1 MPRTAGR
8 YRARSRCV
16 QSLLLLALLAV
27 PPMAAGQTPT
37 HVDAAALVR
46 DGLYDAALAAFRRI
60 AANDPRDHEARLS
73 IGRLHGLME
82 HPELAEPVYRSVLLE
97 DPASFE
103 AMLGLGRT
111 LVALGRVD
119 EGIALLERA
128 ETAQPQ
134 NAELL
139 ETLGRAYRA
148 TGRTT
153 RALLYAERAI
163 ALAATGSTRQALEQ
177 ARLAHGHRVAIT
189 SFGERYN
196 TTASDTGN
204 VDLRASFRVTDTVR
218 ITGRGQHQEKFGFSE
233 QRGGGGVEWL
243 WRPRTRLSAH
253 ALVGPRGNDVLPRVD
268 IAGEVARTEGPAE
281 WVAGYRFVDFPSAQ
295 VSVISPGVT
304 WWPNARTSVGARY
317 FLSLTELP
325 ALPSRQEGHALAL
338 RGTRRLAS
346 RVWGLAGYTRGA
358 DDFDTLSPDQT
369 GDFRAHAVSGGLQFD
384 LPSLTSLLGTYEHQ
398 WRRNSIRMHRASLSL
413 VQRF

>member
-1 MPRTAGR
+1 
-8 YRARSRCV
+8 
-16 QSLLLLALLAV
+16 LLLAV
-27 PPMAAGQTPT
+27 PPIASGQTPT

-46 DGLYDAALAAFRRI
+46 DGQYEDALAAFRRI

-73 IGRLHGLME
+73 IGRLHGLMS

-97 DPASFE
+97 DPAGFE

-111 LVALGRVD
+111 LVALGRLD

-139 ETLGRAYRA
+139 EMLGRAYRA

-153 RALLYAERAI
+153 RALLYAERATG
-163 ALAATGSTRQALEQ
+163 LAATDSTRQGLEQ
-177 ARLAHGHRVAIT
+177 ARLAHGHRVEIT

-196 TTASDTGN
+196 TTAADTGN
-204 VDLRASFRVTDTVR
+204 VDLRVNVRVNEAVR

-233 QRGGGGVEWL
+233 QRGGGGVDWL

-268 IAGEVARTEGPAE
+268 IAGEVAHTEGPAE
-281 WVAGYRFVDFPSAQ
+281 WIAGYRFVDFPSAQ

-304 WWPNARTSVGARY
+304 WWPTARTSVGARY

-325 ALPSRQEGHALAL
+325 ASSSRQEGHALAV
-338 RGTRRLAS
+338 RGTHRLTP
-346 RVWGLAGYTRGA
+346 RVWGLATYTRGA
-358 DDFDTLSPDQT
+358 ADFDTLSPDQT
-369 GDFRAHAVSGGLQFD
+369 GDFRAHAVSGGLRFD
-384 LPSLTSLLGTYEHQ
+384 LASLTSLLGTYEHQ
-398 WRRNSIRMHRASLSL
+398 WRPGSVRMHRASLSL